1 LKLTPR
7 RWGVLLLV
15 VMVVGL
21 LYAVRP
27 LASRFAP
34 ETLFP
39 QSDKVTH
46 FLYFGLL
53 WVMAR
58 RAGFA
63 SAWPLALA
71 LLGYGVLIEVA
82 QALVPT
88 GRSASLADVAAD
100 AVAIAAAWWSTRRW
114 SLGQPEKDSG

>member
-1 LKLTPR
+1 M
-7 RWGVLLLV
+7 LLLV
-15 VMVVGL
+15 VMVVGVL
-21 LYAVRP
+21 FAVRP
-27 LASRFAP
+27 LTSRFSP

-46 FLYFGLL
+46 FLYFASL

-63 SAWPLALA
+63 SGWQLVLA
-71 LLGYGVLIEVA
+71 LLGYGVLIEIA

-88 GRSASLADVAAD
+88 GRSASLTDVAAD
-100 AVAIAAAWWSTRRW
+100 AFAIAVAWWSTRHW
-114 SLGQPEKDSG
+114 SPAQPEKNSG